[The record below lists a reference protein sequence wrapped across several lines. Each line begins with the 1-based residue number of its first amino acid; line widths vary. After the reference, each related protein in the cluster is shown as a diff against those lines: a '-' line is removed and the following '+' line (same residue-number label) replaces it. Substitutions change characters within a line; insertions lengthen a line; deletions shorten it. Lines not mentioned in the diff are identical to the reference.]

1 MTALQLAS
9 NGIGFQIL
17 LTQPEMMMRTC
28 SIFPGHPLMALNRPE
43 ACMYRVLACFL
54 FLPAILLYS
63 HLKQLHFGRVDKKT
77 QFL

>member
-28 SIFPGHPLMALNRPE
+28 SIFSGHPLMTLNRLE
-43 ACMYRVLACFL
+43 ASVYPVLADFL
-54 FLPAILLYS
+54 FLPAMSLNS
-63 HLKQLHFGRVDKKT
+63 DLKQLHFGRVDQET
-77 QFL
+77 